1 MSTGYDVISFLS
13 DLGTSDES
21 VGVVHAVLADMAP
34 GVRVVD
40 LAHDLLPFD
49 LRGASLA
56 LARAIPYVPAGI
68 VLGVVDP
75 FPCDAIAV
83 EVAGGQGVL
92 VGPDNGLL
100 APAVALAGGAE
111 RAVRL
116 VRDEFHLAAPGRTFR
131 ARDVFA
137 PVCAHLCSG
146 VDLEQLGEPVDP
158 ALLMPSVVALPR
170 EEGGELLAEVTH
182 VDRFGNAQLNVAPD
196 DLDDTWGPAW
206 GHHVRMRFGDQVRVA
221 VVAERFG
228 DLATGAP
235 GLVVDSSGMLAVAVN
250 RFSAAAELGLAVG
263 DQVNLAPAE
272 APSGTDT
279 PVALGPKR

>member
-13 DLGTSDES
+13 DLGTSDEA
-21 VGVVHAVLADMAP
+21 VGVVHAVLADMVP

-40 LAHDLLPFD
+40 LAHDLVPFD

-56 LARAIPYVPAGI
+56 LARAIPYVPAGL
-68 VLGVVDP
+68 VLAAVDP
-75 FPCDAIAV
+75 FTCDPIAV

-137 PVCAHLCSG
+137 PVCAHLCRG

-158 ALLMPSVVALPR
+158 ALLMPSVVPLPR

-182 VDRFGNAQLNVAPD
+182 VDRFGNAQLNVGPD
-196 DLDDTWGPAW
+196 DLDAVWGPGW
-206 GHHVRMRFGDQVRVA
+206 GRHVRMRFGGQVRVA
-221 VVAERFG
+221 VLAEQFG
-228 DLATGAP
+228 ALGTGAP
-235 GLVVDSSGMLAVAVN
+235 GLVIDSSGMLAIAVD
-250 RFSAAAELGLAVG
+250 RFSAAAELGLGIA
-263 DQVNLAPAE
+263 DQVALSPAE
-272 APSGTDT
+272 APQGTDT
-279 PVALGPKR
+279 PVTLGSKR